1 MPVKRR
7 SRGRPKNQSES
18 GEKLSLKDIEKEI
31 DDPTIFNG
39 VLAYKQLQKDYIDKP
54 KEEKMTLTEF
64 ETARE
69 EFKKE
74 KIYKAPEM
82 VTLSQGSDGQQTT
95 PADDSTSKQGQQGDG
110 N

>member
-1 MPVKRR
+1 MPGKRR
-7 SRGRPKNQSES
+7 SRGRPKTQPEDTV
-18 GEKLSLKDIEKEI
+18 KVSLMDIAEEI

-64 ETARE
+64 ETAMDD
-69 EFKKE
+69 FKKQ

-82 VTLSQGSDGQQTT
+82 VTLSPGSDDQQTPT
-95 PADDSTSKQGQQGDG
+95 GNNATAQEQQGDG